1 MFSFFQKKKWPKL
14 ELDEIRKMARILV
27 IDDNEFAYQKLFE
40 NDGYSIEK
48 WNDLDDL
55 SKLEKGYFDI
65 ILLDIQG
72 VGKDYS
78 KEQGLGILKHLHE
91 VCPSQIVIAYSN
103 ADFSLKYQ
111 DFFKMAD
118 AVLAKAD
125 DYVQFKRTVDSLL
138 GQSFSLGFYVNRIEK
153 LISPYTNDSVK
164 IKKLSEKAIL
174 QNNPDLLKGYLD
186 QQVDNKDTINIVL
199 QMVQIAIGIAAL

>member
-1 MFSFFQKKKWPKL
+1 MLPFFKKKKWPRL
-14 ELDEIRKMARILV
+14 ELDEIRKRSRILV
-27 IDDNEFAYQKLFE
+27 IDDNDFVYQALFK
-40 NDGYSIEK
+40 NDGYTIEK
-48 WNDLDDL
+48 WNDVDDL
-55 SKLEKGYFDI
+55 PKLEEGYFDI

-72 VGKDYS
+72 VGNEYS
-78 KEQGLGILKHLHE
+78 NEQGLGILKHLHK

-125 DYVQFKRTVDSLL
+125 DYVQFKRTVDRLL
-138 GQSFSLGFYVNRIEK
+138 GQRFSLGFYVNRIEK
-153 LISPYTNDSVK
+153 LLSPYANDAEK

-174 QNNPDLLKGYLD
+174 QNNPELLKGYLD
-186 QQVDNKDTINIVL
+186 QKVDSKDIINVALQV
-199 QMVQIAIGIAAL
+199 VQIAIGVASL